1 LALRAFAV
9 SQPSHQEIKTMLAKA
24 KITLTVA
31 IVLCTTFS
39 AASATTKHHRTVHA
53 RSPIYNT
60 GPNNVSVSTQCLPS
74 DSPCRTRPDDW

>member
-1 LALRAFAV
+1 
-9 SQPSHQEIKTMLAKA
+9 MLIKA

-31 IVLCTTFS
+31 IVLCATLT
-39 AASATTKHHRTVHA
+39 AAAAATKHHRTVHA
-53 RSPIYNT
+53 RSPTYYT

>member
-1 LALRAFAV
+1 ML
-9 SQPSHQEIKTMLAKA
+9 IKT

-31 IVLCTTFS
+31 IVLCTTFT
-39 AASATTKHHRTVHA
+39 AATAATKHHRAVQA

-74 DSPCRTRPDDW
+74 DSPCRTRADDW

>member
-1 LALRAFAV
+1 
-9 SQPSHQEIKTMLAKA
+9 MLVKA

-60 GPNNVSVSTQCLPS
+60 GPNNVSVSTQFLPS
-74 DSPCRTRPDDW
+74 DSPLSDKTGRLVTKRPLAA

>member
-1 LALRAFAV
+1 
-9 SQPSHQEIKTMLAKA
+9 MLIKA

-31 IVLCTTFS
+31 IVLC
-39 AASATTKHHRTVHA
+39 AAFTVAAAAATKHHRTVHA

-74 DSPCRTRPDDW
+74 DSPCRTRADDW